1 MHANFDLCFAECT
14 DTVIEK
20 RTNEV
25 SNFLQML
32 RSASVDDYDGS
43 KMKETSHRGWK
54 VRYLV

>member
-14 DTVIEK
+14 DNLIEK

-25 SNFLQML
+25 SNLLQML
-32 RSASVDDYDGS
+32 RCTSEVDYDGS
-43 KMKETSHRGWK
+43 KTKETCQRGWK